1 MNASPKHVLSA
12 VALLLGVCS
21 LIWPSYPLCCVAIVL
36 LSVANF
42 LP

>member
-1 MNASPKHVLSA
+1 MNVSPKHILSA

-21 LIWPSYPLCCVAIVL
+21 LIWPNYPLCGVAVVL
-36 LSVANF
+36 LAVANF